1 MTMDDATKTVV
12 DASIARAGLTLTDEQ
27 RALLYRVAPAVLA
40 AVSRIRR
47 DRPREDEP
55 ANFFSLE

>member
-1 MTMDDATKTVV
+1 MLY
-12 DASIARAGLTLTDEQ
+12 RAGFEVNT
-27 RALLYRVAPAVLA
+27 RCRISPAVVA

-55 ANFFSLE
+55 ANFFSVE

>member
-1 MTMDDATKTVV
+1 MDDATRTFV
-12 DASIARAGLTLTDEQ
+12 DSAIARAGLALTEEQ